1 MGSFSSALSGLN
13 SASVDLSVISNDL
26 ANMNTVGYKSSD
38 ANFQDLFYQQ
48 VGSSAAGNP
57 QEVGSGVTVGS
68 ISSNFTEGTIS
79 ATGVPTDVAVDGQGY
94 FVVNKD
100 GEQEF
105 TRAGNFSIASNG
117 DLLASDGGQVMG
129 YPAVNG
135 VVNSNQ
141 TVAPLTIPAGL
152 TVPAKASSQ
161 FSLTVSLN
169 SAGGTAVAAA
179 SQQTGSGIAPAT
191 VLKTGST
198 LNFTDGTNAFTYTS
212 AAGDTLNSAAAAINA
227 NANYSA
233 TIAGNSL
240 VVTAKS
246 GQAVTFSANTLTDA
260 ATSTQSEAF
269 AISGTAQ
276 QAGTFS
282 TPVTVYD
289 ALGGTH
295 VLTATFTKTASNTW
309 SYALTIPASDVGQT
323 GNPVTVKSGMLTFN
337 GNGQLTSPTGTVAV
351 AVNNLSDGA
360 TNMTLNWNLT
370 GSTGSGLLTQVAGPS
385 STYSTQTD
393 GYSSGSLQT
402 FSVAGD
408 GTIQGVFSNGATLAL
423 GQLALASFTNSQGL
437 LKNGSNSYLA
447 SLSSGQPTIGAPK
460 AGGLGSIT
468 GGSLE
473 QSNVDIATEFSHLIL
488 AQRDYQANAQTVT
501 TLDQVS
507 QYAINM
513 IQNG

>member
-1 MGSFSSALSGLN
+1 MGGFSTALSGLN

-26 ANMNTVGYKSSD
+26 ANMNTIGYKSTD

-48 VGSSAAGNP
+48 IGSSSSGNP
-57 QEVGSGVTVGS
+57 EQVGSGAEVGS

-79 ATGVPTDVAVDGQGY
+79 ATGVPTDVAIDGQGY
-94 FVVNKD
+94 FVVNNA
-100 GEQEF
+100 GVQEF
-105 TRAGNFSIASNG
+105 TRAGNFSISSSG
-117 DLLASDGGQVMG
+117 QLLASDGGQVMG
-129 YPAVNG
+129 YAAENG
-135 VVNSNQ
+135 VVNTNQ
-141 TVAPLTIPAGL
+141 TVAPLSIPSGL
-152 TVPAKASSQ
+152 NVPAKASSQ
-161 FSLTVSLN
+161 FSLTLSLD
-169 SAGGTAVAAA
+169 SSGGTATTAA
-179 SQQTGSGIAPAT
+179 SQQTGTGIAPAT

-198 LNFTDGTNAFTYTS
+198 LDFTDGTNNFTYTS
-212 AAGDTLNSAAAAINA
+212 VAGDTLNTVATDINA
-227 NANYSA
+227 NANFTAS
-233 TIAGNSL
+233 IVGNSL
-240 VVTAKS
+240 IVTAKN
-246 GQAVTFSANTLTDA
+246 GQSVNFSANTLTDA
-260 ATSTQSEAF
+260 ATGTEAEAF

-309 SYALTIPASDVGQT
+309 TYALSVPASDVGQT
-323 GNPVTVKSGMLTFN
+323 GNPVTVKSGTLTFN
-337 GNGQLTSPTGTVAV
+337 GNGQLTSPTGSVPVAI
-351 AVNNLSDGA
+351 NNLADGA
-360 TNMTLNWNLT
+360 SNMSLTWNLT
-370 GSTGSGLLTQVAGPS
+370 GTDGTGLLTQVSGPS

-402 FSVAGD
+402 FSVASD

-423 GQLALASFTNSQGL
+423 GQIALASFTNSEGL
-437 LKNGSNSYLA
+437 IKNGANSYLA
-447 SLSSGQPTIGAPK
+447 SLSSGQPTIGAPD
-460 AGGLGSIT
+460 AGGLGSVT

-473 QSNVDIATEFSHLIL
+473 QSNVDIATEFSNLIL

>member
-1 MGSFSSALSGLN
+1 MGSFSTALSGLN

-26 ANMNTVGYKSSD
+26 ANMNTISYKSND

-48 VGSSAAGNP
+48 VGSSASGNP
-57 QEVGSGVTVGS
+57 EQVGSGATVGS

-79 ATGVPTDVAVDGQGY
+79 STGVPTDVAIDGQGF
-94 FVVNKD
+94 FVVNND

-105 TRAGNFSIASNG
+105 TRAGNFSISSTGQLLSSNG
-117 DLLASDGGQVMG
+117 GEVMG

-141 TVAPLTIPAGL
+141 TVAPLVIPSGL
-152 TVPAKASSQ
+152 TVPPKASSQ
-161 FSLTVSLN
+161 FGLTVSLN
-169 SAGGTAVAAA
+169 SDGGTAVAAA
-179 SQQTGSGIAPAT
+179 SQQTGTGITAAT

-198 LNFTDGTNAFTYTS
+198 LNFTDGTNSFTYTS
-212 AAGDTLNSAAAAINA
+212 AAGDTLNSVVTAING
-227 NANYSA
+227 NANFSA
-233 TIAGNSL
+233 SLAGNSL
-240 VVTAKS
+240 VITAKS
-246 GQAVTFSANTLTDA
+246 GQAVNFSSNTLTDA
-260 ATSTQSEAF
+260 ATSTDAEAF
-269 AISGTAQ
+269 APSATPQ

-295 VLTATFTKTASNTW
+295 VLTATFSKTASNTW
-309 SYALTIPASDVGQT
+309 NYTLTIPAADVGQS
-323 GNPVTVKSGMLTFN
+323 GNPVTVKSGTLTFN
-337 GNGQLTSPTGTVAV
+337 GDGQLTSPTGTVPV
-351 AVNNLSDGA
+351 TINNLADGA
-360 TNMTLNWNLT
+360 ASMSLNWNLSDAN
-370 GSTGSGLLTQVAGPS
+370 GNGLITQVSGPS

-393 GYSSGSLQT
+393 GYSSGSLQN
-402 FSVAGD
+402 FSVD
-408 GTIQGVFSNGATLAL
+408 GNGVIQGVFSNGATLAL
-423 GQLALASFTNSQGL
+423 GQLALASFTNVQGL
-437 LKNGSNSYLA
+437 IKTGSNSYLA
-447 SLSSGQPTIGAPK
+447 SLSSGQATIGAPN
-460 AGGLGSIT
+460 AGGLGSVT

-473 QSNVDIATEFSHLIL
+473 QSNVDIATEFSNLIL

>member
-1 MGSFSSALSGLN
+1 MGSFSTALSGLN

-26 ANMNTVGYKSSD
+26 ANMNTIGYKSSN

-48 VGSSAAGNP
+48 IGSSAAGNP
-57 QEVGSGVTVGS
+57 QQVGSGTTIGS
-68 ISSNFTEGTIS
+68 ISSQFTEGTIS
-79 ATGVPTDVAVDGQGY
+79 ATGVPTDVAIDGQGF
-94 FVVNKD
+94 FVINKG

-117 DLLASDGGQVMG
+117 ELLASDGGQVMG

-141 TVAPLTIPAGL
+141 TVAPLVIPSGL
-152 TVPAKASSQ
+152 TVPPKASSE
-161 FSLTVSLN
+161 FALTLSLN
-169 SAGGTAVAAA
+169 SSGGTAVAAA
-179 SQQTGSGIAPAT
+179 GQQTGSGIAAAT

-198 LNFTDGTNAFTYTS
+198 LNFSDGTNAFTYTS
-212 AAGDTLNSAAAAINA
+212 AGGDTLNSVVTAINA
-227 NANYSA
+227 NTNYLASLN
-233 TIAGNSL
+233 GNSL

-246 GQAVTFSANTLTDA
+246 GQPIAFSANTLTDA
-260 ATSTQSEAF
+260 AAGTQSEAF

-309 SYALTIPASDVGQT
+309 SYALTVPATDVGQT
-323 GNPVTVKSGMLTFN
+323 GNPVTVKSGTMTFN

-351 AVNNLSDGA
+351 SINNLADGA
-360 TNMTLNWNLT
+360 SNLALNWNLT
-370 GSTGSGLLTQVAGPS
+370 GNNGNGLLTQVSGPS

-393 GYSSGSLQT
+393 GYSSGSLQN
-402 FSVAGD
+402 FSVSAD
-408 GTIQGVFSNGATLAL
+408 GTIQGQFSNGATLAL
-423 GQLALASFTNSQGL
+423 GQLALASFTNVQGL
-437 LKNGSNSYLA
+437 LKNGSNSYVA
-447 SLSSGQPTIGAPK
+447 SLSSGQATIGAPK
-460 AGGLGSIT
+460 AGGLGSVT

-473 QSNVDIATEFSHLIL
+473 ESNVDIATEFSHLIL

>member
-1 MGSFSSALSGLN
+1 
-13 SASVDLSVISNDL
+13 
-26 ANMNTVGYKSSD
+26 
-38 ANFQDLFYQQ
+38 
-48 VGSSAAGNP
+48 
-57 QEVGSGVTVGS
+57 
-68 ISSNFTEGTIS
+68 
-79 ATGVPTDVAVDGQGY
+79 
-94 FVVNKD
+94 
-100 GEQEF
+100 
-105 TRAGNFSIASNG
+105 
-117 DLLASDGGQVMG
+117 
-129 YPAVNG
+129 
-135 VVNSNQ
+135 
-141 TVAPLTIPAGL
+141 
-152 TVPAKASSQ
+152 VPAKASSQ

-212 AAGDTLNSAAAAINA
+212 AAGDTLNTVAAAINA

-260 ATSTQSEAF
+260 ATGTQSEAF

-309 SYALTIPASDVGQT
+309 SYALTVPATDVGQT
-323 GNPVTVKSGMLTFN
+323 GNPVTIKSGTLTFN

-351 AVNNLSDGA
+351 AVNNLADGA
-360 TNMTLNWNLT
+360 TNMSLNWNLT
-370 GSTGSGLLTQVAGPS
+370 GPSGSGLLTQVSGPS

-393 GYSSGSLQT
+393 GYSSGSLQS
-402 FSVAGD
+402 FSVASD

-447 SLSSGQPTIGAPK
+447 SLSSGQPTIGAPE

-473 QSNVDIATEFSHLIL
+473 QSNVDIATEFSNLIL